1 MSLPEPLSAR
11 HASSAHRDIVS
22 LALVSLLVVT
32 LVGSVVIPAIESRR
46 ITRLLN
52 DITYSIEPARLQ
64 SLQLESGM
72 SLEYSALQSYALFGD
87 SALLTRYR
95 AVAAGNDRVLASIER
110 LAPQLGP
117 AAVTSVAEV
126 RRRLEGWHQL
136 NRALVTEGLARHQLA
151 LDVRGQ
157 RVLRD
162 SIVDA
167 VDRLP
172 TALSDQIL
180 AQREEVIAHERQS
193 ILVNAALVLAAMAG
207 LVLVIAL
214 LQRQRRLGAT
224 LQRRAEYEAAL
235 RETSEALAE
244 AFTMGDV
251 TEQIVRSARNVTRAR
266 CAWFER
272 VESAPDGSS
281 VLVVRGVAGDGAPP
295 VGTARPYDGSYAQ
308 SALVHNTPMYV
319 AQVEQQDPPASGSK
333 IVLPIDQLG
342 RPIGAVCVVDAAV
355 EDWRSSDRN
364 WARIFA
370 HLAALAYEKVRLL
383 DEARDA
389 RRELE
394 RVMTSRERLVRG
406 FSHDLK
412 NPLGAADG
420 YAELLIHGIFGEMT
434 ATQRESLESLR
445 RSIHRALGLIDDL
458 HELARAESGVVALR
472 RESVH
477 VGELVRSLYEEY
489 RGAAHASGLALG
501 VDAASE
507 VPVLVTDGG
516 RLRQIVGNLLSN
528 AIKYTTTGS
537 VTLRAR
543 TQALAQGSDGG
554 GWVYL
559 DVIDT
564 GIGIPVDKRAMIF
577 EEFSRLGDGD
587 KPGAGLGLAI
597 SERLAE
603 ALGGRILV
611 ESEIGA
617 GSTFTVQLPLA

>member
-1 MSLPEPLSAR
+1 MC
-11 HASSAHRDIVS
+11 
-22 LALVSLLVVT
+22 LLVVA
-32 LVGSVVIPAIESRR
+32 LVGSVVIPAIEARR
-46 ITRLLN
+46 ITHLLN
-52 DITYSIEPARLQ
+52 DITQTIEPARLQ

-72 SLEYSALQSYALFGD
+72 SLEFSALQGYATFGD
-87 SALLTRYR
+87 SALLTHYR
-95 AVAAGNDRVLASIER
+95 AVAADNARLLASIEQ
-110 LAPQLGP
+110 LAPRLGP
-117 AAVTSVAEV
+117 AAVANVAEV
-126 RRRLEGWHQL
+126 RRRLAGWHEL
-136 NRALVTEGLARHQLA
+136 NRVLLGKPLTRGQLTLA
-151 LDVRGQ
+151 VRGQ
-157 RVLRD
+157 RALRD
-162 SIVDA
+162 SVVEA
-167 VDRLP
+167 VDELP

-193 ILVNAALVLAAMAG
+193 ILVNAALVLAALAG
-207 LVLVIAL
+207 LVIVIGL
-214 LQRQRRLGAT
+214 LQRQRRLAAT

-244 AFTMGDV
+244 AFTMDDV
-251 TEQIVRSARNVTRAR
+251 TQQLVRSARDVTRAR

-272 VESAPDGSS
+272 VESGPEGASA
-281 VLVVRGVAGDGAPP
+281 LVVRGSAGDGAPTI
-295 VGTARPYDGSYAQ
+295 GTSKAYEGSHAQ
-308 SALVHNTPMYV
+308 MAFSRDTPMYV
-319 AQVEQQDPPASGSK
+319 ARVQQEVATETGPTM
-333 IVLPIDQLG
+333 VLPIDQLG
-342 RPIGAVCVVDAAV
+342 RPIGAVFVVDPEV
-355 EDWRSSDRN
+355 DDWRSSDRN

-370 HLAALAYEKVRLL
+370 HIAALAYEKVRLL

-394 RVMTSRERLVRG
+394 RVMASRERLVRG

-420 YAELLIHGIFGEMT
+420 YAELLVHGIFGEMT

-445 RSIHRALGLIDDL
+445 RSIRRALDLIDDL
-458 HELARAESGVVALR
+458 HELARAETGAVALR

-501 VDAASE
+501 VDASTE
-507 VPVLVTDGG
+507 LPVLVTDGG

-528 AIKYTTTGS
+528 AIKYTSAGS

-543 TQALAQGSDGG
+543 TQAVVKDGSSS

-564 GIGIPVDKRAMIF
+564 GIGIPADKRELIF
-577 EEFSRLGDGD
+577 EEFSRLGNGD

-611 ESEIGA
+611 ESELGA
-617 GSTFTVQLPLA
+617 GSTFTVQLPLS